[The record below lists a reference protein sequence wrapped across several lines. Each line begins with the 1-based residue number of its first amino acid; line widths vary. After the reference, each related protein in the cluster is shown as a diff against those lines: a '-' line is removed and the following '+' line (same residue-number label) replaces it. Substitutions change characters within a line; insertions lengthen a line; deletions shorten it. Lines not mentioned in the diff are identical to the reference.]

1 MSRIISIGTAVP
13 QHLTPQDTILEFMHA
28 AYYNEV
34 ASRKLNVLFNNSGI
48 EKRYSV
54 LPDFDKDRH
63 EHLFFNG
70 VPSKADVKDKM
81 NVFKKEAIP
90 LAIQAIDNAF
100 EKIDT
105 SCLNFNITH
114 LITVSCTGLYSPGLD
129 AVLVKELE
137 LPPTIFHMAVN

>member
-1 MSRIISIGTAVP
+1 
-13 QHLTPQDTILEFMHA
+13 
-28 AYYNEV
+28 
-34 ASRKLNVLFNNSGI
+34 
-48 EKRYSV
+48 
-54 LPDFDKDRH
+54 DFDKDRH

-90 LAIQAIDNAF
+90 LAIQAIDKAF

-137 LPPTIFHMAVN
+137 LPPTIFHMAVNFMGCNAAFHALKIADLITKSDTKARVLIVCVELCTLHFQPK